1 MPTIDLHVFADF
13 VCPWCY
19 IGTERLD
26 ALAKRYDLKIQWH
39 PFLLRADT
47 PPEGVAISAIFAPDE
62 LADKVAYVTQAVE
75 KAGLPY
81 QQPQHVPNSL
91 LAHEAAYAAEAA
103 GAGEAFHRAVLKAYF
118 VDGYDIG
125 DIETLAAIAE
135 TVGLDGERMQRV
147 LESGHYRE
155 GVLQAIRDAHGLG
168 VNSVPTFMFATG
180 AAFAGAQ
187 PLEVFERVIEEHVL
201 PALAA
206 AAEPQQPG

>member
-19 IGTERLD
+19 IATERLD
-26 ALAKRYDLKIQWH
+26 ALAKLYDLKIQWH

-47 PPEGVAISAIFAPDE
+47 PPEGVALADLFAPDE
-62 LADKVAYVTQAVE
+62 LADKSAHVAQAVA
-75 KAGLPY
+75 KAGLPF
-81 QQPQHVPNSL
+81 QQPQHVPSTL

-135 TVGLDGERMQRV
+135 TVGLDGARIQRG
-147 LESGHYRE
+147 LEAGHYRE

-168 VNSVPTFMFATG
+168 VNSVPTFIFATG

-187 PLEVFERVIEEHVL
+187 PLSVFEQVIRDHVL

-206 AAEPQQPG
+206 AAEPQPE